1 MRTTTGTPTEA
12 FEHDQEKGIE
22 TNPPTHTRCCTHEKS
37 PFTSS
42 LNHLCHNP
50 ASSAGGGGTQV
61 AISGVIRCR
70 FAPPPHQRASA
81 RRPPSLVLSS
91 SPVLSRLHHHHRLTF
106 PFSICVPYSA
116 VAALSRMSFFA
127 STEDFRNPQ
136 SQWFLRG
143 VADGRPR
150 WLLATALSL
159 NACEKKGGHQSQP
172 ARRALS

>member
-1 MRTTTGTPTEA
+1 MN
-12 FEHDQEKGIE
+12 K
-22 TNPPTHTRCCTHEKS
+22 KS

-42 LNHLCHNP
+42 LNHLCHIP
-50 ASSAGGGGTQV
+50 ASSAGSGGTQV
-61 AISGVIRCR
+61 AISGVIRCC

-91 SPVLSRLHHHHRLTF
+91 NSVPSRHRLHHRLTF

-116 VAALSRMSFFA
+116 VAALSRAYFFA

-136 SQWFLRG
+136 SHWFLRG

-159 NACEKKGGHQSQP
+159 NACESEKAERPPVSAYTTRTIMTRLRP
-172 ARRALS
+172 ACWSR